1 MLLILRAFSLFEI
14 RNCASSFSQEPLPI
28 KKSVPPTTAGRFSR
42 TTSAKRHYSLLIF
55 HRAVYELVKADHD
68 SVGVGEILH
77 HSALDIELRKQMII
91 NGFVDVMILHHDVLH
106 CGIGYHLAVGLTFIF
121 LFRDFL
127 ELAPLALQLP
137 KIIE

>member
-1 MLLILRAFSLFEI
+1 MKRTIFDVRSPALKRATCVFDCEWRMSNAPMSFTSFTSLMP
-14 RNCASSFSQEPLPI
+14 RRPI
-28 KKSVPPTTAGRFSR
+28 
-42 TTSAKRHYSLLIF
+42 HHLSLLIF

-77 HSALDIELRKQMII
+77 HSALDIELRKQMIVS
-91 NGFVDVMILHHDVLH
+91 GFVDVMILHHDVLH